1 MTGLLSKIQLY
12 KYMYEYLDIP
22 ITKLSEEFGDECDKH
37 FKSTIDHY
45 LQFYILLLN
54 SIWRLHILYLF
65 LDSKKK

>member
-1 MTGLLSKIQLY
+1 
-12 KYMYEYLDIP
+12 MYEYLDIP